1 MCFRS
6 FVPIDSSPFS
16 FHYTD
21 CFSVRQIG
29 YGGRNAA
36 ERTGA
41 GTGFGENGGSAEGGR
56 PFAPSPEVDAGVPVE
71 TQRSGFGGERRSS
84 RVSELSP

>member
-1 MCFRS
+1 M
-6 FVPIDSSPFS
+6 FS
-16 FHYTD
+16 GEVSHEAYQ
-21 CFSVRQIG
+21 RE
-29 YGGRNAA
+29 RNAA

-56 PFAPSPEVDAGVPVE
+56 PFAPSPERRASGQCPEVDAGVPVE